1 MAVAGVDARLWEQ
14 RIAQAA
20 DHGERLLGFAMR
32 RLPAAKARITFDDL
46 GDGVVFLG
54 LMGFI
59 DPPREEAKAAIAECR
74 SAGIAVKMITDRKS
88 VVEGKSV
95 SVRVDLGGRRIIKKK
110 IE

>member
-1 MAVAGVDARLWEQ
+1 
-14 RIAQAA
+14 
-20 DHGERLLGFAMR
+20 MR

-74 SAGIAVKMITDRKS
+74 SAGIAVKMITGDHLGTALAIARQLKISENVQGLTGKELETLSDDALAARVLDRKS
-88 VVEGKSV
+88 TRLHS
-95 SVRVDLGGRRIIKKK
+95 SH
-110 IE
+110 